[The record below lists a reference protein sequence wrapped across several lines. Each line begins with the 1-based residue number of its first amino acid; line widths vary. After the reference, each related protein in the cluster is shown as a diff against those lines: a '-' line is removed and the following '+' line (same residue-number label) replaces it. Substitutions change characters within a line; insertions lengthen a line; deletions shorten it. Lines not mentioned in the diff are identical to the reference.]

1 MKKSLIALAVLG
13 AFAGAASAQSSVTL
27 YGIVDVNLQRT
38 DPKAGTT
45 TDVQATTGVN
55 SGHLAGNRW
64 GIRGSEDLG
73 GGMRALFQLESGYAL
88 DNGTSL
94 QGGRLFGRQAYAGLA
109 GGFGTL
115 VAGRLAT
122 FSSGTGAFDK
132 FGTLDPFRTGYG
144 IGGFQATFSS
154 ANASRFDNT
163 IAYVTPT
170 FSGFS
175 AGIGHTF
182 NVNGAEN
189 PGGSSANNNGQIMYV
204 NFSAGPFYGVVTYD
218 RIKAGLVAGDPTQKN
233 LQVGAAYDLK
243 VVRLSAAYAKEDK
256 VFVLTPANFSF
267 NPAGSAAPDAG
278 HPTGADATAWA
289 IGAVAPFGPHRLA
302 ASYQKRNVDSTPTT
316 AEGDRKAW
324 TLGYEYSLSRRT
336 TFYASYADV
345 KDDGSLKSAD
355 WGGAKEITFG
365 LNHTF

>member
-45 TDVQATTGVN
+45 TDPQATTGLN

-64 GIRGSEDLG
+64 GVRGSEDLG
-73 GGMRALFQLESGYAL
+73 GGMRAIFQLESGFAL

-170 FSGFS
+170 MGGFS

-182 NVNGAEN
+182 RVAGGEN
-189 PGGSSANNNGQIMYV
+189 AGGSSQNNNGQIFYA
-204 NFSAGPFYGVVTYD
+204 NFSAGPLYAVVTYD
-218 RIKAGLVAGDPTQKN
+218 RIKLGEVAGDPTEKH

-243 VVRLSAAYAKEDK
+243 VVRLSAAYAKEDDI
-256 VFVLTPANFSF
+256 F
-267 NPAGSAAPDAG
+267 PAGGLTTTPQQAAG
-278 HPTGADATAWA
+278 SDATAWA
-289 IGAVAPFGPHRLA
+289 VGAVMPVGAHRFA
-302 ASYQKRNVDSTPTT
+302 ASYQKRDVDSLGATP
-316 AEGDRKAW
+316 EGDRKVW
-324 TLGYEYSLSRRT
+324 TVGYEYSLSRRT
-336 TFYASYADV
+336 TFYASYADR
-345 KDDGSLKSAD
+345 KDDGSLKTTTS
-355 WGGAKEITFG
+355 GGAKEMTFG

>member
-45 TDVQATTGVN
+45 TDPQATTGVN
-55 SGHLAGNRW
+55 GGHLAGNRW
-64 GIRGSEDLG
+64 GLRGSEDLG
-73 GGMRALFQLESGYAL
+73 GGMRAIFQLESGFSI
-88 DNGTSL
+88 DTGTSA

-115 VAGRLAT
+115 VAGRIAT

-132 FGTLDPFRTGYG
+132 FGALDPFRTGYG

-154 ANASRFDNT
+154 ANSYRFDNT
-163 IAYVTPT
+163 IAYLTPT
-170 FSGFS
+170 MGGFS

-182 NVNGAEN
+182 RVDGSEQA
-189 PGGSSANNNGQIMYV
+189 GGSGNNNNGQIMYV
-204 NFSAGPFYGVVTYD
+204 NFSAGPLYGVITYD
-218 RIKAGLVAGDPTQKN
+218 RLKIGEVAGDPTQKH
-233 LQVGAAYDLK
+233 LQVGASYDLK
-243 VVRLSAAYAKEDK
+243 VVKLSAAYAKEDDQYILAASGPSGT
-256 VFVLTPANFSF
+256 LTGGQV
-267 NPAGSAAPDAG
+267 AGSSAK
-278 HPTGADATAWA
+278 AWA
-289 IGAVAPFGPHRLA
+289 VGVVAPVGAHRFA
-302 ASYQKRNVDSTPTT
+302 GSYQKRDVDSFGATP
-316 AEGDRKAW
+316 EGDRKGF

-336 TFYASYADV
+336 TFLASYADM
-345 KDDGSLKSAD
+345 KNDGSLKTTNN
-355 WGGAKEITFG
+355 GGAKQMTVG

>member
-38 DPKAGTT
+38 DPKAGST

-55 SGHLAGNRW
+55 AGHLAGNRW
-64 GIRGSEDLG
+64 GMRGSEDLG
-73 GGMRALFQLESGYAL
+73 GGLRAIFQLESGYSL
-88 DNGTSL
+88 DDGRSA

-115 VAGRLAT
+115 VAGRIAT

-132 FGTLDPFRTGYG
+132 FGALDPFRTGYG

-154 ANASRFDNT
+154 ANSYRFDNT
-163 IAYVTPT
+163 IAYLTPT
-170 FSGFS
+170 MGGFS
-175 AGIGHTF
+175 AGLGHTF
-182 NVNGAEN
+182 RVDGAEVA
-189 PGGSSANNNGQIMYV
+189 GGSGNNNNGQIMYA
-204 NFSAGPFYGVVTYD
+204 NFSAGPLYAVLTYD
-218 RIKAGLVAGDPTQKN
+218 RLKLGEIAGDPTQKH
-233 LQVGAAYDLK
+233 LQVGASYDLK
-243 VVRLSAAYAKEDK
+243 VVKISAAYAKEDDQR
-256 VFVLTPANFSF
+256 VLQATPQQ
-267 NPAGSAAPDAG
+267 AA
-278 HPTGADATAWA
+278 GADATAWA
-289 IGAVAPFGPHRLA
+289 VGVVAPVGAHRFA
-302 ASYQKRNVDSTPTT
+302 ASYQTRDVDAFGTTP
-316 AEGDRKAW
+316 EGDRKAF

-345 KDDGSLKSAD
+345 KDDGSLKTTTS
-355 WGGAKEITFG
+355 GGAKQMTFG